1 MTLRRAVP
9 QMLLALV
16 AVLAAGCTSGGNS
29 QPGAAG
35 TTSAPAPS
43 ASVSTSAAPTPT
55 PTPNLPIGCDEM
67 LPFTDLD
74 QALGRPLF
82 GETRYVLGVAQPS
95 IGRTGRVT
103 CQYGLARGGRG
114 PAPVEVGVSTY
125 KDAESATQRVAATVA
140 ALRAGA
146 TSQTTGTVAGQPATV
161 LGGRTGSTAVLAQG
175 NRTVAVSVLRAVAG
189 GKPDKAVLAIAEKV
203 VANWGQ

>member
-9 QMLLALV
+9 QMLLGLA

-29 QPGAAG
+29 QAAG

-43 ASVSTSAAPTPT
+43 ASGSTSAAPTPT
-55 PTPNLPIGCDEM
+55 PTPNLPTGCDEL

-175 NRTVAVSVLRAVAG
+175 NRTVAVSVLRAVGG
-189 GKPDKAVLAIAEKV
+189 GKPDKVVLAIAEKV

>member
-9 QMLLALV
+9 QMLLGLV
-16 AVLAAGCTSGGNS
+16 AVLAAGCTSGGDS

-43 ASVSTSAAPTPT
+43 PSASTSAAPTPT

-125 KDAESATQRVAATVA
+125 KDAESATQRVAATIA
-140 ALRAGA
+140 ATRGGGA
-146 TSQTTGTVAGQPATV
+146 TSQSTATVAGQQTTV
-161 LGGRTGSTAVLAQG
+161 LGNRSGFTAVLAQG
-175 NRTVAVSVLRAVAG
+175 DRTIAVTVLRSTRGQPDAAAV
-189 GKPDKAVLAIAEKV
+189 KIAEKV